1 MKLIE
6 SGEHERIDYS
16 IEQSSR
22 GIYIWKAK
30 AWGDI
35 LKINYS
41 ASANEA
47 KADCLKWIDENYIW
61 L

>member
-16 IEQSSR
+16 IKEFSH
-22 GIYIWKAK
+22 GADIWKAK
-30 AWGDI
+30 VWGDI

-41 ASANEA
+41 ASAKKA
-47 KADCLKWIDENYIW
+47 KADCLKRIDENYI
-61 L
+61 